1 LSRLRLVNRGGLKP
15 GEFISKVDSVAED
28 EKGYPEPTVWKNLP
42 VYGLFMRHVKN
53 ISITDISLVNTQHDP
68 RPAFAAIDI
77 DHLSMAQVKVEGS
90 SSQPGL
96 IMKNVKKLEVEKV
109 KAVAQ

>member
-1 LSRLRLVNRGGLKP
+1 
-15 GEFISKVDSVAED
+15 
-28 EKGYPEPTVWKNLP
+28 
-42 VYGLFMRHVKN
+42 MRHVKN
-53 ISITDISLVNTQHDP
+53 ISVTDISLVNTQYDP

-90 SSQPGL
+90 SSPPGL
-96 IMKNVKKLEVEKV
+96 LMKNVKKAEVEKV